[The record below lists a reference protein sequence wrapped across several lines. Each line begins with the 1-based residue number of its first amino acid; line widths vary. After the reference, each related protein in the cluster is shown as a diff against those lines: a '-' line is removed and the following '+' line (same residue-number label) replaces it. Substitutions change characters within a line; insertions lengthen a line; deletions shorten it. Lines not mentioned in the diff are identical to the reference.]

1 MGPNRPNYGTPIF
14 IKHTDDILRSMADSL
29 SAISNTASERIKSL
43 EETTEIMTGAPIE
56 VVGMP
61 GYVSD
66 VSQHARFGITEPGWY
81 VFCRIASKDGSAV
94 TDETTVEGAA
104 GYIITPPNNYVELA
118 VMFEVAAVSKKVTI
132 NWGTYTESFIFK
144 ATDLAIRNLD
154 YRVTFY
160 VYDIADF
167 ATWTYAPTTDTTFDA
182 AKYYYTKDENDVYT
196 LAEVTAGD
204 PIVYY
209 EDSYTLTTDETFVSG
224 KTYYTLAD
232 GVYTA
237 ATVTEGEAVTADT
250 YYEHEYVITNDT
262 VFAEDKKYYTKSG
275 TAYTEAT
282 VTAGEEIPADT
293 YYNHASVTFEGMTR
307 NITYVCNTPIDCPQ
321 TYVLPEIEDETHGCW
336 YEIRL
341 RHTGSFSSTLVV
353 PEGVKIA
360 TEHTQAETAGL
371 NMVNLHY
378 TAVGETKLWRFM
390 NTHST
395 IPA

>member
-1 MGPNRPNYGTPIF
+1 MSPNRPNYGTPVF

-43 EETTEIMTGAPIE
+43 SDTEIITGAPIE

-118 VMFEVAAVSKKVTI
+118 VMFEVAAISKKVTI

-167 ATWTYAPTTDTTFDA
+167 ATWEYTPATDATFDA
-182 AKYYYTKDENDVYT
+182 EKYYYTESDGVYT
-196 LAEVTAGD
+196 LAEVIAGD
-204 PIVYY
+204 PVPTYY
-209 EDSYTLTTDETFVSG
+209 EDAYALTADETFVSG

-232 GVYTA
+232 GVYTV

-250 YYEHEYVITNDT
+250 YYEHSYVITKDT
-262 VFAEDKKYYTKSG
+262 VFADGKAYYTKSD
-275 TAYTEAT
+275 TAYAEAT
-282 VTAGEEIPADT
+282 VTAGDT
-293 YYNHASVTFEGMTR
+293 VPTVYYVHSKVTFEGMTR

-336 YEIRL
+336 FEIRL

>member
-1 MGPNRPNYGTPIF
+1 MGPNRPNYGTPVF

-43 EETTEIMTGAPIE
+43 SDTEIITGAPIE

-118 VMFEVAAVSKKVTI
+118 VMFEVAAISKKVTI

-167 ATWTYAPTTDTTFDA
+167 ATWEYTPATDATFDA
-182 AKYYYTKDENDVYT
+182 EKYYYTESDGVYT
-196 LAEVTAGD
+196 LAEVIAGD
-204 PIVYY
+204 PVPTYY
-209 EDSYTLTTDETFVSG
+209 EDAYALTADETFVSG

-232 GVYTA
+232 GVYTV

-250 YYEHEYVITNDT
+250 YYEHSYVITKDT
-262 VFAEDKKYYTKSG
+262 VFADGKVYYTKSD
-275 TAYTEAT
+275 TVYAEAT
-282 VTAGEEIPADT
+282 VTAGDT
-293 YYNHASVTFEGMTR
+293 VPTVYYVHSKVTFEGMTR

-341 RHTGSFSSTLVV
+341 RHTGTFSSTLVV

>member
-1 MGPNRPNYGTPIF
+1 MSPNRPNYGTPVF

-43 EETTEIMTGAPIE
+43 SDTEIITGAPIE

-118 VMFEVAAVSKKVTI
+118 VMFEVAAISKKVTI

-144 ATDLAIRNLD
+144 ATDLAIRSLD

-167 ATWTYAPTTDTTFDA
+167 ATWEYTQATDATFDA
-182 AKYYYTKDENDVYT
+182 EKYYYTESDGVYT
-196 LAEVTAGD
+196 LAEVIAGD
-204 PIVYY
+204 PVPTYY
-209 EDSYTLTTDETFVSG
+209 EDAYALTADETFVSG

-232 GVYTA
+232 GVYTV

-250 YYEHEYVITNDT
+250 YYEHSYVITKDT
-262 VFAEDKKYYTKSG
+262 VFADGKAYYTKSDM
-275 TAYTEAT
+275 AYAEAT
-282 VTAGEEIPADT
+282 VTAGDT
-293 YYNHASVTFEGMTR
+293 VPTVYYVHSKVTFEGMTR

-336 YEIRL
+336 FEIRL

>member
-61 GYVSD
+61 RYVSD

-94 TDETTVEGAA
+94 TEETTVEGAA

-118 VMFEVAAVSKKVTI
+118 VMFEVAAISKKVTI

-154 YRVTFY
+154 YRVTMY
-160 VYDIADF
+160 LYDIDPF
-167 ATWTYAPTTDTTFDA
+167 ATWEYVLTTDTAFA
-182 AKYYYTKDENDVYT
+182 ADKYYYTKDGDEYT
-196 LAEVTAGD
+196 LAEVTAG
-204 PIVYY
+204 
-209 EDSYTLTTDETFVSG
+209 
-224 KTYYTLAD
+224 
-232 GVYTA
+232 
-237 ATVTEGEAVTADT
+237 
-250 YYEHEYVITNDT
+250 
-262 VFAEDKKYYTKSG
+262 
-275 TAYTEAT
+275 
-282 VTAGEEIPADT
+282 EEIQADT
-293 YYNHASVTFEGMTR
+293 YYNHSKVTFEGMAK
-307 NITYVCNTPIDCPQ
+307 NITYVCNTPIDCPV
-321 TYVLPEIEDETHGCW
+321 TFNLPEIEDETHGCW
-336 YEIRL
+336 FEIRFL
-341 RHTGSFSSTLVV
+341 HTGSFSSTLVV
-353 PEGVKIA
+353 PEGVKVA
-360 TEHTQAETAGL
+360 SEHTQAETKGV

-378 TAVGETKLWRFM
+378 TAVNDTKLWRFM

-395 IPA
+395 IPE

>member
-1 MGPNRPNYGTPIF
+1 MGPNRPNYGTPVF
-14 IKHTDDILRSMADSL
+14 IKHTDDILRAIADSL

-43 EETTEIMTGAPIE
+43 SDTEIITGAPIE

-118 VMFEVAAVSKKVTI
+118 VMFEVAAISKKVTI

-167 ATWTYAPTTDTTFDA
+167 ATWEYTPATDATFDA
-182 AKYYYTKDENDVYT
+182 EKYYYTESDGVYT
-196 LAEVTAGD
+196 LAEVIAGD
-204 PIVYY
+204 PVPTYY
-209 EDSYTLTTDETFVSG
+209 EDAYALTADETFVSG

-232 GVYTA
+232 GVYTV
-237 ATVTEGEAVTADT
+237 ATVTEGEAVTDDT
-250 YYEHEYVITNDT
+250 YYEHSYVITKDT
-262 VFAEDKKYYTKSG
+262 VFADGKAYYTKSD
-275 TAYTEAT
+275 TAYAEAT
-282 VTAGEEIPADT
+282 VTAGDT
-293 YYNHASVTFEGMTR
+293 VPTVYYVHSKVTFEGMTR

-341 RHTGSFSSTLVV
+341 RHTGTFSSTLVV